1 MLPRSIH
8 KLNSTLGASRNHV
21 ASKGKGGGSTK
32 SSRKSTRGIRE
43 GDLPKGYVAKII
55 ENLSNFPFTYLLKIV
70 TQKFY
75 DGIYLL
81 LTQ

>member
-21 ASKGKGGGSTK
+21 ASKGEGGGPPKAHESL
-32 SSRKSTRGIRE
+32 RGGIRE